1 MTSQSRIFTDPKFPS
16 RPTTKAG
23 NRKGQNNVSPPPDN
37 PTTILTKMNMKVAE
51 LNSKQ
56 SSLGK
61 FVSENINGSLI
72 LQPAFLA

>member
-1 MTSQSRIFTDPKFPS
+1 
-16 RPTTKAG
+16 
-23 NRKGQNNVSPPPDN
+23 
-37 PTTILTKMNMKVAE
+37 MNMKVAE